1 MACYQGEN
9 FLAIQLE
16 SLLAQDYPHLEI
28 ICVDDA
34 SSDATWSILQSYA
47 AKDTRMH
54 IFQNDQNLGYR
65 KTFEKGINLAKG
77 ELIALSDQDDY
88 WIPSKI
94 SRLVESIGSASLI
107 YADSDL
113 VDETGQ
119 FIGQKM
125 SDIKRQI
132 AYGNPLMY
140 TFGAWAPGHSML
152 FKRDLL
158 KFAFPVVDFVT
169 HDYLIGFAATCANGI
184 AYLPESL
191 VHYRQHDNNTI
202 GANLKKAPK
211 TYTSRKEKK
220 DRILARLNLLQARC
234 PTGPEQQV
242 LNDFYLACNGSG
254 LIHRINRVRIV
265 LKHHDDM
272 LAYKGKS
279 AFGKFAY
286 CFKLF
291 FALY

>member
-34 SSDATWSILQSYA
+34 SSDATWSILQSLA

-65 KTFEKGINLAKG
+65 KTFEKGINLATG

-94 SRLVESIGSASLI
+94 SRLVESIGGASLI

-113 VDETGQ
+113 VDEAGQ

-132 AYGNPLMY
+132 AYSNPLMY
-140 TFGAWAPGHSML
+140 TFGAWAP
-152 FKRDLL
+152 
-158 KFAFPVVDFVT
+158 
-169 HDYLIGFAATCANGI
+169 
-184 AYLPESL
+184 
-191 VHYRQHDNNTI
+191 
-202 GANLKKAPK
+202 
-211 TYTSRKEKK
+211 
-220 DRILARLNLLQARC
+220 
-234 PTGPEQQV
+234 
-242 LNDFYLACNGSG
+242 
-254 LIHRINRVRIV
+254 
-265 LKHHDDM
+265 
-272 LAYKGKS
+272 
-279 AFGKFAY
+279 
-286 CFKLF
+286 
-291 FALY
+291 